1 MAGTRIEKYRKYR
14 QSIAA
19 RSDNIPVLKTPS
31 ISEEYAIEAGFFKKL
46 SIKNRVINYSIAL
59 AILII
64 ATLLVL
70 FGIIVF

>member
-46 SIKNRVINYSIAL
+46 SIKNHVINYSIAL

-64 ATLLVL
+64 STLLVI

>member
-31 ISEEYAIEAGFFKKL
+31 AHDTFVEEAGFFKKIA
-46 SIKNRVINYSIAL
+46 IKDKAINLSIAL
-59 AILII
+59 AIVSILALLII
-64 ATLLVL
+64 
-70 FGIIVF
+70 FGVIVF

>member
-1 MAGTRIEKYRKYR
+1 MAGTRTEKYRRYR

-31 ISEEYAIEAGFFKKL
+31 THENFAGEAGFFKKIA
-46 SIKNRVINYSIAL
+46 IKNRVINLTIAL
-59 AILII
+59 AIVAIL
-64 ATLLVL
+64 TCLVV